1 MTDLRSRLAFT
12 LLLTGML
19 LGLSPYLSNLTR
31 ARVALA
37 TGDWQEV
44 NALLFST
51 PIESLQWSL
60 HLQLRGPHH
69 QRSTLYRRTARA
81 QYVFYFLRH

>member
-19 LGLSPYLSNLTR
+19 LGLSPYLSNLTK

-37 TGDWQEV
+37 TGDWHEV
-44 NALLFST
+44 TAFLYSA
-51 PIESLQWSL
+51 PVESLRWSL
-60 HLQLRGPHH
+60 HLQLRGPHY
-69 QRSTLYRRTARA
+69 QWSTLYRWTARA